1 MFNKIV
7 VFSGLPFSKEDFIE
21 KIIPDNIWG
30 LVTQLL
36 ALSVIVLIVWLLI
49 YKPVKKILDKRA
61 NAVLEDIET
70 TKRDK
75 EELEKKLL
83 ASDELV
89 RLEKQKAAQI
99 VVAAEEASA
108 RAREAMLLEV
118 KTEMAKERTK
128 ALAEIEQAK
137 VDAHE
142 QIQTQIVNVALQA
155 SKEVLKREINPTDHA
170 RLLEDFVKDV
180 NA

>member
-7 VFSGLPFSKEDFIE
+7 VFSGSPFSKEDFIE

-108 RAREAMLLEV
+108 QIGRASCRERV
-118 KTEMAKERTK
+118 
-128 ALAEIEQAK
+128 
-137 VDAHE
+137 
-142 QIQTQIVNVALQA
+142 
-155 SKEVLKREINPTDHA
+155 
-170 RLLEDFVKDV
+170 
-180 NA
+180 